1 MILITKEIPTGTIDG
16 NNVDFDLQYD
26 IALVDDIWIDGEIYE
41 GSFVKQAKHITL
53 DDAPN
58 TSLYIDYYV
67 NN

>member
-16 NNVDFDLQYD
+16 SNTTFTTLHD
-26 IALVDDIWIDGEIYE
+26 ISIVDDIFIDGEYYE
-41 GSFVKQAKHITL
+41 GSFVIQGKTIEL

>member
-1 MILITKEIPTGTIDG
+1 MILITKEIPTGAINGT
-16 NNVDFDLQYD
+16 NVDFDLLHD
-26 IALVDDIWIDGEIYE
+26 IALVDDIFIDGEYYE
-41 GSFVKQAKHITL
+41 GSFTKQAKHITL